1 MPYKCTNET
10 MVFDLLQPDKPN
22 TGSKKRQINDDE
34 SDEEE
39 YVDKRRRNK
48 PPTSTGISEEDR
60 EKILQMVENE
70 ADVRET

>member
-1 MPYKCTNET
+1 M
-10 MVFDLLQPDKPN
+10 
-22 TGSKKRQINDDE
+22 NDDD

-48 PPTSTGISEEDR
+48 PPTSSGISEEDR

-70 ADVRET
+70 ADVIETQCFVKLYLPIAYILVLAYVIKAP